1 MISHVRTEVL
11 RNCGL
16 IRNPQQTTHT
26 HPMWGQFQAQPCD
39 KPSTFLGNLVNN
51 IITAEILKSRN
62 YRKDDPGS
70 VGRKVRGYCAAL
82 LFAKTKWK
90 GGQTNCGKKSGR
102 FVFPE
107 SQTSR
112 TINLTTVQQLLQPA
126 HSCPENLQ
134 KMAAF
139 EDKTSCPILLA
150 WIRMVCTAAIRDGKP
165 FR

>member
-62 YRKDDPGS
+62 YRKADPGS
-70 VGRKVRGYCAAL
+70 VGRKVRGYFAAL
-82 LFAKTKWK
+82 LFAKP
-90 GGQTNCGKKSGR
+90 NGKVAKQIAAKNLGEFFQNPR
-102 FVFPE
+102 PPE
-107 SQTSR
+107 Q
-112 TINLTTVQQLLQPA
+112 
-126 HSCPENLQ
+126 
-134 KMAAF
+134 
-139 EDKTSCPILLA
+139 
-150 WIRMVCTAAIRDGKP
+150 
-165 FR
+165 